1 MGALIANWLH
11 VLFPAIIFRRRGSPD
26 SVPGRPFSIHALF
39 VAHNFVVYMCC
50 LMLAAGYS
58 YILEMKSSA
67 ILMYRLWHCTIECA
81 LY

>member
-1 MGALIANWLH
+1 MFFSLRSFSGGVALPTAFLAGPF
-11 VLFPAIIFRRRGSPD
+11 LSMLYPPRQAII
-26 SVPGRPFSIHALF
+26 F